1 MLKTRPWVPYLYIA
15 PAVGLLGLV
24 FAYPVAKVVD
34 FSTRL
39 IRGASG
45 PRVGSLNYRLIFED
59 PTFRDAVK
67 HSALLLLAVPILL
80 AISVVVSVLLYDRM
94 RGWRLYRS
102 VLFLPYI
109 LAVPVV
115 GIVAS
120 YIFQLNG
127 VLNSILRGL
136 HLNAL
141 ALNWLGSE
149 RLSLWT
155 VMIVIVWREVGFGI
169 VLFLARLLTL
179 SEEPLEAARIDGA
192 GWWQRLRHVIVPELR
207 GTIEFY
213 VVVASITMLAWI
225 FAYVYTLTS
234 GGPGTSSIVYELYI
248 YRQGFVN
255 SLPGMASAA
264 AVLLLGVTTVLITVL
279 FWVRARAR
287 EAEVGAA

>member
-1 MLKTRPWVPYLYIA
+1 VLRTRPWVPYLYIA
-15 PAVGLLGLV
+15 PAVGLLALV
-24 FAYPVAKVVD
+24 FAYPVAKVAD

-39 IRGASG
+39 IRGATG
-45 PRVGSLNYRLIFED
+45 PRVGSLNYRLIFDD

-67 HSALLLLAVPILL
+67 HSALLLLAVPVLL
-80 AISVVVSVLLYDRM
+80 AISILVSVLLYDRM
-94 RGWRLYRS
+94 RGWRIYRS

-127 VLNSILRGL
+127 VLNSILRGV
-136 HLNAL
+136 HLTGL
-141 ALNWLGSE
+141 AQNWIGSE

-169 VLFLARLLTL
+169 ILFLARLLSL

-192 GWWQRLRHVIVPELR
+192 GWWNRLRHVILPELR

-213 VVVASITMLAWI
+213 VVVAAITMLAWI

-264 AVLLLGVTTVLITVL
+264 AVLLLAVTTVLITIL
-279 FWVRARAR
+279 MWVRARAR
-287 EAEVGAA
+287 EQEGVVG

>member
-1 MLKTRPWVPYLYIA
+1 MLRTRPWVPYLYVA
-15 PAVGLLGLV
+15 PAIGLLGLV
-24 FAYPVAKVVD
+24 FAYPIYKVAD

-39 IRGASG
+39 IRGATG
-45 PRVGSLNYRLIFED
+45 PRVGTLNYRLIFED
-59 PTFRDAVK
+59 PTFREAVK

-80 AISVVVSVLLYDRM
+80 VISILASVLLYDRM
-94 RGWRLYRS
+94 RGWRIYRS

-136 HLNAL
+136 RLDGL
-141 ALNWLGSE
+141 AQNWIGSE
-149 RLSLWT
+149 RLALWT

-169 VLFLARLLTL
+169 VLFLARLLSL
-179 SEEPLEAARIDGA
+179 SEEQLEAARIDGA
-192 GWWQRLRHVIVPELR
+192 GWWNRLRYVILPELR

-213 VVVASITMLAWI
+213 VVVAAITVLAWI
-225 FAYVYTLTS
+225 FAYVYTLTA

-264 AVLLLGVTTVLITVL
+264 AVLLLGVTTVLITIL
-279 FWVRARAR
+279 MWVRARAR
-287 EAEVGAA
+287 EQEGLGA

>member
-1 MLKTRPWVPYLYIA
+1 VLRTRPWVPYLYIA

-255 SLPGMASAA
+255 SLPGMASAV
-264 AVLLLGVTTVLITVL
+264 AVVLLGVSIVSISLLLV
-279 FWVRARAR
+279 VRARAR
-287 EAEVGAA
+287 AEELA